1 MVARPTFQ
9 LPTLHKGEMRL
20 FVPVSRTKPVVAI
33 LDDDEVARKR
43 MELVHQSSTQAF
55 DLVQAKSI
63 NELWQLLDAG
73 RVHVLLLDRDL
84 GKDLEGDLINGIDFI
99 PEILEA
105 QPHIQILVLTG
116 NDSVSEVVRAMN
128 FGALNFIVKDSPD
141 ELILAQIKRALL
153 QSQIRLREIQFE
165 KSKAQDETSFAG
177 SSRAFK
183 RLKNRLK
190 ALAESDRPILLLGES
205 GTGKTTAAKYVHSLR
220 SSASGS
226 KDAPFYSINMANLA
240 ASLADRELF
249 GNERGAYTDAKEAR
263 PGIIELANG
272 GTLFLDEIGEAS
284 LEIQAKLLKVLE
296 EGTYMRIGG
305 QREKHSSFKLICAT
319 NRDLEAMVQS
329 GAFRED
335 LYMRISAFSEKMPS
349 LHERSED
356 VPDLVRS
363 LLSKISRSMNL
374 SVSYED
380 LPTEFIEYLQKN
392 PIPGNIRGL
401 DHYLVRLLTLSPRG
415 KGVPIFTNWKRLLFP
430 KVRAFERVGAT
441 EIRIKVDPTMSTE
454 TSFRSLV
461 KEFEDALLR
470 KMSESFWRTED
481 IARAL
486 KLSRASTH
494 RMLQRLGLS
503 DRSKLVESGH
513 LLPLRKREKKNV

>member
-1 MVARPTFQ
+1 MAAHPTFQ
-9 LPTLHKGEMRL
+9 LTEIDKGERQI
-20 FVPVSRTKPVVAI
+20 FVPTVQVKPVVAI

-43 MELVHQSSTQAF
+43 MELVHQSSTRCF

-63 NELWQLLDAG
+63 DELWQLLDSG

-84 GKDLEGDLINGIDFI
+84 GKDIAGDLINGIDFI

-105 QPHIQILVLTG
+105 QPHLQILVLTG

-128 FGALNFIVKDSPD
+128 FGAANFIVKDSPD
-141 ELILAQIKRALL
+141 ELILAQVNRAILQAQIK
-153 QSQIRLREIQFE
+153 LREIQFE
-165 KSKAQDETSFAG
+165 KSAGKDEDSFAG
-177 SSRAFK
+177 NSRSFK
-183 RLKNRLK
+183 RLRNRLK

-205 GTGKTTAAKYVHSLR
+205 GTGKTTAAKYVHMLR
-220 SSASGS
+220 TNASGL
-226 KDAPFYSINMANLA
+226 KDSPFYSINMANLA
-240 ASLADRELF
+240 NSLADRELF
-249 GNERGAYTDAKEAR
+249 GNERGAYTDAKEAK

-305 QREKHSSFKLICAT
+305 QREKYSRFKLICAT
-319 NRDLEAMVQS
+319 NRDLEAMVQK
-329 GAFRED
+329 GTFRED
-335 LYMRISAFSEKMPS
+335 LYMRISAFSEKMPA

-356 VPDLVRS
+356 VPELVRS
-363 LLSKISRSMNL
+363 LLSKIAKSMNL

-401 DHYLVRLLTLSPRG
+401 DHYLVRLLTLSPRA
-415 KGVPIFTNWKRLLFP
+415 KGLPIFTNWKRLLFP
-430 KVRAFERVGAT
+430 KVRSFDRVGAT
-441 EIRIKVDPTMSTE
+441 EIRIKVDPTMTAKI
-454 TSFRSLV
+454 SFRSLV
-461 KEFEDALLR
+461 REFEDALLR

-481 IARAL
+481 IARTL

-503 DRSKLVESGH
+503 DRSKLVETGH
-513 LLPLRKREKKNV
+513 LLPLRERGKKNV